1 MNKRIG
7 RQGKGEGKTGMV
19 KDFTDILCDLGIINI
34 TLFTTTRNT
43 LPTGRVTSE
52 QD

>member
-7 RQGKGEGKTGMV
+7 RQGKGEAKTGMD
-19 KDFTDILCDLGIINI
+19 KDFTEILCDLGIINI
-34 TLFTTTRNT
+34 TLFTITKNT

-52 QD
+52 HD